1 MGRAKKQTGTHKTN
15 QHTVRN
21 LHKHRLV
28 WYAVFAAGLVGAHF
42 SILPTPSTQ
51 QETTDQKEVLV
62 YATNVNVSALVNATN
77 QARAANGLGA
87 LALNSQLSNGAQSK
101 AADMIAKDYW
111 AHTAPDGTEPWDF
124 FTSAGYKYQNA
135 GENLAYGFDNS
146 AEIVDAWMNSPGHR
160 ANILG
165 DYKDVGFGYANGE
178 NYQGGQYTVVVG
190 FYGTSQAVAT
200 PKPGPKPTV
209 STKPTETA
217 QLAPTPE
224 PESVPEVTT
233 EPVPVTEKPVAEPVS
248 TDASAKPAEPK
259 NVTNLQNILSGN
271 AGWPMY
277 TSLVFVGTSLIG
289 FTATHVQLIRRGW
302 RQTRHFVLVHPALDI
317 AVLSAL
323 IVTLFATAVGFI
335 R

>member
-62 YATNVNVSALVNATN
+62 YATNVNVSALVSATN

-146 AEIVDAWMNSPGHR
+146 TEIVDAWMNSPGHR

-165 DYKDVGFGYANGE
+165 DYKDVGFGYASGE

-190 FYGTSQAVAT
+190 FYAT
-200 PKPGPKPTV
+200 AQTPPAPKPAPKPTV
-209 STKPTETA
+209 STKPAETTKP
-217 QLAPTPE
+217 LPKPE
-224 PESVPEVTT
+224 PEVAVETKSESVPISKES
-233 EPVPVTEKPVAEPVS
+233 KAELVS
-248 TDASAKPAEPK
+248 TDTSAKPEEPQSI
-259 NVTNLQNILSGN
+259 TNLQNILNGN

-277 TSLVFVGTSLIG
+277 ASLAFIGTSMVG
-289 FTATHVQLIRRGW
+289 FTATHIQLIKRGW
-302 RQTRHFVLVHPALDI
+302 RQTRHFALVHPALDI
-317 AVLSAL
+317 AILTAL
-323 IVTLFATAVGFI
+323 IVTLFTTAVGFI